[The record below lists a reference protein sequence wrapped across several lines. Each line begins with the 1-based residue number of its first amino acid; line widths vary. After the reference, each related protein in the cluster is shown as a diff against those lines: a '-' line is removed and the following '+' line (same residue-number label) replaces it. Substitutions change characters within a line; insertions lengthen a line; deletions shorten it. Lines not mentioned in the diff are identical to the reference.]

1 MKFQATQWP
10 VTITLDVADDYTE
23 GIDKEN
29 LKEES
34 PEELIEL
41 QELTDMLADILV
53 KAKAQLLAQ
62 QEAKRK
68 QTKNNDNE
76 NTGNNYHS

>member
-10 VTITLDVADDYTE
+10 VTIILDVADDYTE

-34 PEELIEL
+34 PEELIQL
-41 QELTDMLADILV
+41 QELAEESADLFIKVKGQILAR
-53 KAKAQLLAQ
+53 

-68 QTKNNDNE
+68 LNKTNE
-76 NTGNNYHS
+76 SKG

>member
-10 VTITLDVADDYTE
+10 VTITLDVADNYTE

-68 QTKNNDNE
+68 
-76 NTGNNYHS
+76 

>member
-10 VTITLDVADDYTE
+10 VTIILDVADDYTE

-29 LKEES
+29 LKAES
-34 PEELIEL
+34 PEELIQL
-41 QELTDMLADILV
+41 QELANMLADILI
-53 KAKAQLLAQ
+53 KAKGQILAQ

-68 QTKNNDNE
+68 QITQNNG
-76 NTGNNYHS
+76 TQS

>member
-23 GIDKEN
+23 GINKEN

-34 PEELIEL
+34 PEKLIQL
-41 QELTDMLADILV
+41 QELADMLADALK
-53 KAKAQLLAQ
+53 KAKGQILAQ
-62 QEAKRK
+62 QEVKRK
-68 QTKNNDNE
+68 QYGKE
-76 NTGNNYHS
+76 NQ